1 MPSLGAD
8 MEAGT
13 LVHWLVKPGDTV
25 KRGDLVA
32 VVETQKGAMEI
43 EVFDDGVVERLL
55 VDIGAKVPV
64 GTPLALIGGPAAPSA
79 GGQPP
84 SAGRR
89 DGPSGGSGEREV
101 TPQVP
106 VDAPAPG
113 SLACGSPPEFPGAG
127 HSGAAGGD
135 PPDGGR
141 APAPLASQ
149 EEVCVTPWVRS
160 SPAARMLAAS
170 LGLDLAGVHGT
181 GPHGAVRRVDV
192 EAARR
197 PSPAAPPRL
206 TGFDPAE
213 MRAAIAAAMS
223 RSKREIP
230 HYYLARQVE
239 LSRAMDWLAQHNAS
253 VSIADRVL
261 PAALLV
267 RAVARAIAEVPEL
280 NGYWTDGRF
289 QPASAVHPGV
299 AVSLRGGG
307 LVAPALVDAV
317 NGTLP
322 ELMVRF
328 TDLVTRARAGRL
340 RASELSA
347 ATLTVSNLGDLGADE
362 LLGVIYPPQVA
373 LVGLGRIHEVPVAV
387 DGMLAVRPVVR
398 VSLAADHR
406 ASDGMRGSRF
416 LARLDA
422 LLQSP
427 ESL

>member
-13 LVHWLVKPGDTV
+13 LVQWLVKPGDRV

-43 EVFDDGVVERLL
+43 EVFEDGVVEQLL
-55 VDIGAKVPV
+55 VAVGARVPV
-64 GTPLALIGGPAAPSA
+64 GTPLAILGTGAPAPSEPVPPAAPLPA
-79 GGQPP
+79 
-84 SAGRR
+84 
-89 DGPSGGSGEREV
+89 
-101 TPQVP
+101 VP
-106 VDAPAPG
+106 
-113 SLACGSPPEFPGAG
+113 
-127 HSGAAGGD
+127 
-135 PPDGGR
+135 R
-141 APAPLASQ
+141 APAP
-149 EEVCVTPWVRS
+149 WIRS
-160 SPAARMLAAS
+160 SPSARVLAAS
-170 LGLDLAGVHGT
+170 LGLDLATIHGT

-192 EAARR
+192 ASLRPAPAARH
-197 PSPAAPPRL
+197 
-206 TGFDPAE
+206 GFDPAE

-230 HYYLARQVE
+230 HYYLARTIDLE
-239 LSRAMDWLAQHNAS
+239 RAMDWLAQYNAS
-253 VSIADRVL
+253 VSITDRVL
-261 PAALLV
+261 PAVMLV
-267 RAVARAIAEVPEL
+267 RAVARAVAEVPEL
-280 NGYWTDGRF
+280 NGFWIDGHF

-307 LVAPALVDAV
+307 LVAPALLDAAE
-317 NGTLP
+317 GTLP

-362 LLGVIYPPQVA
+362 LFGVIYPPQVA
-373 LVGLGRIHEVPVAV
+373 LVGLGRVHEVPVAV
-387 DGMLAVRPVVR
+387 DGMLAIRPVVR
-398 VSLAADHR
+398 ASLAADHR

>member
-8 MEAGT
+8 MDAGT
-13 LVHWLVKPGDTV
+13 LVQWLVKPGDKV

-55 VDIGAKVPV
+55 VDVGAKVPV
-64 GTPLALIGGPAAPSA
+64 GTPLAIIGGAANPAETATLP
-79 GGQPP
+79 
-84 SAGRR
+84 
-89 DGPSGGSGEREV
+89 
-101 TPQVP
+101 
-106 VDAPAPG
+106 
-113 SLACGSPPEFPGAG
+113 SPPAVPEPQPVA
-127 HSGAAGGD
+127 
-135 PPDGGR
+135 PPTPSPL
-141 APAPLASQ
+141 PA
-149 EEVCVTPWVRS
+149 VTPWIRS
-160 SPAARMLAAS
+160 SPAARVLAAS
-170 LGLDLAGVHGT
+170 LGIDLAAVHGT
-181 GPHGAVRRVDV
+181 GPHGAVRRTDV
-192 EAARR
+192 EAVSRPAPAPRR
-197 PSPAAPPRL
+197 V
-206 TGFDPAE
+206 TGFDPTE
-213 MRAAIAAAMS
+213 MRAAITAAMS

-230 HYYLARQVE
+230 HYYLARQVD
-239 LSRAMDWLAQHNAS
+239 LKRAMDWLAQHNAS

-261 PAALLV
+261 PAALLL
-267 RAVARAIAEVPEL
+267 RAVARAVAEVPEL

-289 QPASAVHPGV
+289 QPAAAVHPGV

-317 NGTLP
+317 QGTLP
-322 ELMVRF
+322 ELMARF

-362 LLGVIYPPQVA
+362 LFGVVYPPQVA
-373 LVGLGRIHEVPVAV
+373 LVGLGRVHEAPVAV
-387 DGMLAVRPVVR
+387 EGMLAVHPVVR